1 MRLIISALFGMCSLT
16 MMSQALKKVEI
27 MGKLTLINNLGDSS
41 MYIGLNAGASDDQ
54 TDNENMF
61 IGINSGVSNTTGNDN
76 QFIGIES
83 GKFNISGNDNLFVG
97 RLSGFANTLGSS
109 NTFLGRSAGRDNTT
123 GLDNTFVGRS
133 AGLANLGGI
142 DNVFVGRSAG
152 VANTNGRDNTFLGR
166 SAGAGN
172 TSADDNTCI
181 GRLAGHRHRLGNNN
195 TYIGESSGVTDSLG
209 FQNTIVG
216 ANADILVHDIHNSG
230 AYGYLALATSSNQ
243 IIIGNSAI
251 TEIGGYSSWATL
263 SDSRYKVNVKKDVP
277 GLNFILKLN
286 PVTYNIDNSK
296 LNNYLYHNPSPK
308 GLEMNVNTLTGFIAQ
323 EVAQAARETNF
334 NFSGVVEPKTEAEQ
348 FKLKYAEFVV
358 PLTKAIQEQQ
368 AMIQELMSEVA
379 LLKQTVN
386 ELKKQ

>member
-1 MRLIISALFGMCSLT
+1 MRFIFTFLLGLHLSS
-16 MMSQALKKVEI
+16 MMSQTVNKVEVI
-27 MGKLTLINNLGDSS
+27 GKLTLINNPGDSS
-41 MYIGLNAGASDDQ
+41 MYLGLNAGISDDQ

-61 IGINSGVSNTTGNDN
+61 IGVNAGVSNTIGNDN
-76 QFIGIES
+76 QFMGIES

-133 AGLANLGGI
+133 AGLANTGGI
-142 DNVFVGRSAG
+142 DNVFLGRSAG
-152 VANTNGRDNTFLGR
+152 AANTNGRDNTFLGK

-263 SDSRYKVNVKKDVP
+263 SDGRYKVNVKKDVP
-277 GLNFILKLN
+277 GLNFIMKLN
-286 PVTYNIDNSK
+286 PVTYNMDNSK

-308 GLEMNVNTLTGFIAQ
+308 GLEMNDKTLTGFIAQ
-323 EVAQAARETNF
+323 EVAQAAVETNF
-334 NFSGVVEPKTEAEQ
+334 NFSGVVLPKDETEQ
-348 FKLKYAEFVV
+348 YKLKYAEFVV

-368 AMIQELMSEVA
+368 VMIQDLMSEVA

-386 ELKKQ
+386 ELKKL